1 MVGMW
6 WYRTKEFISFEAQPM
21 YLAHTTHA
29 TTVSCGM
36 VEEFLAENSATL
48 VSGGSRGQRKASCLK

>member
-6 WYRTKEFISFEAQPM
+6 WYRTKKFISFGAQPM

-36 VEEFLAENSATL
+36 VEDLLAENSARL
-48 VSGGSRGQRKASCLK
+48 VSGGSRG